1 MAYKSIETIQWGK
14 RLKGYFLKKIIYVL
28 VVLYIIATLNFI
40 IFQATSKNPVDIIF
54 NPRLPPEYKERLKT
68 LYGIDKPLFPDRYL
82 IYIRNTFTLN
92 FGYSFTTR
100 TLVIG
105 EIVARLPKSL
115 LLLGSAFV
123 ISVLIGVPLGVFAAS
138 KRGKKVDVL
147 ATGFGLFTWAAP
159 IFFVQLFFLLL
170 LAYYFRFFP
179 VGQFTDV
186 PPPTDPFAY
195 MVNVL
200 YHMALPLITLV
211 LADFGSWALYTRNM
225 MLDTLTQDYMVTAHA
240 KGLKERTVLFSHGLR
255 AILPPITTMMLLA
268 IPNLI
273 TGSVITEYIFAWPGI
288 GKWLLDSMVALDYP
302 AVQALFF
309 IYAILTVGA
318 NFFADLLYGWLDPR
332 IRVGVRR

>member
-1 MAYKSIETIQWGK
+1 MNLSY
-14 RLKGYFLKKIIYVL
+14 LFKKIVFIL

-40 IFQATSKNPVDIIF
+40 IFQATPKNPVDIIF
-54 NPRLPPEYKERLKT
+54 NPRLPPEYRERLKT
-68 LYGIDKPLFPDRYL
+68 LWGIDKPLFPDRYL
-82 IYIRNTFTLN
+82 IYLRNMFTLN
-92 FGYSFTTR
+92 FGYSFNTKTP
-100 TLVIG
+100 VIG
-105 EIVARLPKSL
+105 EIEARLPKSL
-115 LLLGSAFV
+115 LLLGSAFI

-147 ATGFGLFTWAAP
+147 AIGFGLFTWAAP

-170 LAYYFRFFP
+170 FAYYFRFFP

-186 PPPTDPFAY
+186 PPPTGPFAY

-211 LADFGSWALYTRNM
+211 LVDFGSWALYTRNM
-225 MLDTLTQDYMVTAHA
+225 MLDTLTQDYIVTAQA
-240 KGLKERTVLFSHGLR
+240 KGLEERTVLFHHGLR
-255 AILPPITTMMLLA
+255 AILPPVTTMILLA
-268 IPNLI
+268 IPSLM

-288 GKWLLDSMVALDYP
+288 GQWLIKSILALDYP

-309 IYAILTVGA
+309 IFAILTVGA
-318 NFFADLLYGWLDPR
+318 NFLADLLYGWLDPR